1 MKTKGV
7 TFLLLTFALTSF
19 SQSNN
24 TSASSKVAIKS
35 NFSFQAIKV
44 YQESAVFKVKDY
56 YAYLEL
62 YANEEA
68 TDSLK
73 VEIKTAIHNLFIQKH
88 IKVVDFVSSENNPI
102 LLDKLL
108 DKIENKNYKF
118 KLTAIEN
125 SIVASDFWTTKYNLE
140 VIETNQRCSI
150 EVFSKIIFKPV
161 DKKFGSTTKEI
172 WTLFLGEME

>member
-1 MKTKGV
+1 MKIKGL
-7 TFLLLTFALTSF
+7 TFLLLTFALTTF
-19 SQSNN
+19 GQSNN

-68 TDSLK
+68 SDSLK
-73 VEIKTAIHNLFIQKH
+73 TAIKNAIHNLFIQKN
-88 IKVVDFVSSENNPI
+88 IKVVDFVTSENNPI

-118 KLTAIEN
+118 KLTALEN
-125 SIVASDFWTTKYNLE
+125 SIVGADFWTTKYNLE

-161 DKKFGSTTKEI
+161 EKNFGSTTKEV
-172 WTLFLGEME
+172 WTLFLGEIE

>member
-1 MKTKGV
+1 MKTKVV
-7 TFLLLTFALTSF
+7 TFLFLAFALTSF

-35 NFSFQAIKV
+35 NFSFQAIKG
-44 YQESAVFKVKDY
+44 YQESAIFKVKDY

-62 YANEEA
+62 YANEKA
-68 TDSLK
+68 SDTLK
-73 VEIKTAIHNLFIQKH
+73 SQLKKAIYNLFIQNNL
-88 IKVVDFVSSENNPI
+88 KVVDFVSSENNPI

-118 KLTAIEN
+118 KLTDIEN

-140 VIETNQRCSI
+140 VVETNQRCSI
-150 EVFSKIIFKPV
+150 EVFSKVIFRSV
-161 DKKFGSTTKEI
+161 EKKFGSTTKEV